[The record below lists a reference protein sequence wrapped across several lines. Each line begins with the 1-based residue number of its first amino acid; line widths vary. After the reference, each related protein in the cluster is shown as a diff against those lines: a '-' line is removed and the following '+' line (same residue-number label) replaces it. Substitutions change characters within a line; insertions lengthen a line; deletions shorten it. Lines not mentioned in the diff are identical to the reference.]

1 MNRSEQ
7 LSNWLQQ
14 VRAATPQSIV
24 LAAADASVRQYWR
37 VSYADGSVVVM
48 DFDPAVFD
56 CAPFLARQQ
65 QLAGAGIAVPQV
77 FEQDLQLGFVVLED
91 LGDVTLASVLSETS
105 AKEWYLRAIKLL
117 VEMQANTSDDD
128 LPLFDAAF
136 VQRELDICREWY
148 FGQQFGVTLA
158 GKELA
163 TWERA
168 CALIVQQI
176 IQQPTLF
183 MHRDFHSRNILVQND
198 ALRLIDFQDAVKGPI
213 AYDLVSL
220 LRDAY
225 VEWGETF
232 VLDLTIRYW
241 EQARAAGLAVHDDFG
256 DFYLAFEMAGLQRH
270 LKILGLFARLKYRD
284 NKPQYQADIPRVF
297 HYVRQ
302 VCLRYS
308 ELTPLGRLLVN
319 LNGEKIESGF
329 TF

>member
-14 VRAATPQSIV
+14 VRGYAPHSLV
-24 LAAADASVRQYWR
+24 LAAQDASIRQYWR
-37 VSYADGSVVVM
+37 ATFTEGSVIVM

-56 CAPFLARQQ
+56 VAPFLARQQ
-65 QLAGAGIAVPQV
+65 QLLGAEIAVPLV
-77 FEQDLQLGFVVLED
+77 YEQDLNLGFVILED
-91 LGDVTLASVLSETS
+91 LGDVTLASLLNEDS
-105 AKEWYLRAIKLL
+105 AKDWYLRAIKLL
-117 VEMQANTSDDD
+117 IDLQANTTDDE
-128 LPLFDAAF
+128 LPKFDGEF
-136 VQRELDICREWY
+136 IQRELNICLEWY
-148 FGQQFGVTLA
+148 FGQQFGVTLS

-163 TWERA
+163 TWERS
-168 CALIVQQI
+168 CALITMRI
-176 IQQPTLF
+176 LSQPTVF

-225 VEWGETF
+225 VEFGETF
-232 VLDLTIRYW
+232 TLDLAIRYW
-241 EQARAAGLAVHDDFG
+241 EQARAAGLPVHEDFG

-297 HYVRQ
+297 QYVRQ

-319 LNGEKIESGF
+319 LNGEKIETGF

>member
-14 VRAATPQSIV
+14 VHGSAPQSLV
-24 LAAADASVRQYWR
+24 LAAEDASVRQYWR
-37 VSYADGSVVVM
+37 ATYPERSVIIM
-48 DFDPAVFD
+48 EFDPAVFD
-56 CAPFLARQQ
+56 AAPFLARQQ
-65 QLAGAGIAVPQV
+65 QLAGADIAVPAV
-77 FEQDLQLGFVVLED
+77 YEQDLSLGFVVLED
-91 LGDVTLASVLSETS
+91 LGDVTLASLLNEET
-105 AKEWYLRAIKLL
+105 AKAWYLRAIKLL
-117 VEMQANTSDDD
+117 VDLQANTSDDG
-128 LPLFDAAF
+128 LPRFDGEF
-136 VQRELDICREWY
+136 IQRELNICLEWY
-148 FGQQFGVTLA
+148 FGQQFGVTLS

-163 TWERA
+163 TWERS
-168 CALIVQQI
+168 CALITTRI
-176 IQQPTLF
+176 LSQPTVF

-225 VEWGETF
+225 IEFGETF
-232 VLDLTIRYW
+232 ALDLAIRYW
-241 EQARAAGLAVHDDFG
+241 EQARAAGLPVHEDFG

-284 NKPQYQADIPRVF
+284 NKSQYQADIPRVF
-297 HYVRQ
+297 QYVRQ

-319 LNGEKIESGF
+319 LNGEKVETGF